1 VFLVK
6 TINKKVK
13 EINNCQ
19 PGDIPDFV
27 LSSSQPLILK
37 GFANKWPVVIAGKE
51 SPLKAADYLRDFY
64 SDIPINVYYGE
75 PETKGRV
82 FYNEKMNGFNFSSS
96 KANLNQVLDKL
107 LAHADDPEPPTMY
120 IGSTEINNWFPGYNE
135 QNNASIDHLDPLT
148 TIWIGNRCKIA
159 AHYDFPNNLAC
170 CVVGRRKFTLFPP
183 EQIANLYV
191 GPMEFAPGGQDISL
205 VDFEQPD
212 LVKYPKFE
220 QAMAA
225 AQVAELEAG
234 DALFMPS
241 MWWHHVEGLDAF
253 NVLVT
258 HWWRNSPAFMG
269 RPNNALMLAM
279 LSLRDLPR
287 AQRQAWKAHFDYY
300 IFDHD
305 EQNLDHIPDQAKGV
319 LAKPHDELAAR
330 KLRADL
336 LNKLKQ

>member
-1 VFLVK
+1 MFLVK